1 MNTLIK
7 ILPLLL
13 CIIFLVGCEKVGNH
27 QIDLPPETTCPLVN
41 NTPST
46 EEELKNG
53 GTDIYYKIL
62 SATNT
67 ECKVKIIVMSCT
79 EMTCGKAFYLEKEV
93 NGAFE
98 KVEWKNE
105 AYFHALA
112 YLVKSDEP
120 LEMTYSWKD
129 FLGELEKGKYR
140 IATDFY
146 RDGEKITAYFQF
158 EV

>member
-13 CIIFLVGCEKVGNH
+13 CIIFLVGCEEVGNH
-27 QIDLPPETTCPLVN
+27 QIDLPLENTCPLVN

-62 SATNT
+62 SATQT

-79 EMTCGKAFYLEKEV
+79 DMTCGKAFYLEKEV
-93 NGAFE
+93 DGAFE
-98 KVEWKNE
+98 KVEWKYE
-105 AYFHALA
+105 AYFHELA

-140 IATDFY
+140 IVTDFY
-146 RDGEKITAYFQF
+146 RDGENITAYF
-158 EV
+158 ELEI

>member
-1 MNTLIK
+1 MNTLVK

-13 CIIFLVGCEKVGNH
+13 CIIFLVGCEKVSNH
-27 QIDLPPETTCPLVN
+27 QIDLPLENTCPLVN

-62 SATNT
+62 SATQT

-79 EMTCGKAFYLEKEV
+79 EMTCGNGFYLEKEV
-93 NGAFE
+93 DGAFE

-105 AYFHALA
+105 AYFYEIA

-140 IATDFY
+140 IVTDFY